1 MSVAQDKPSTN
12 SIVVLVLG
20 IVSFLGPGILTGIP
34 AWILG
39 KKELAAID
47 QGSAP
52 SSGRTM
58 ATIGM
63 WLGIAAT
70 VLMLIG
76 FVLFVLAMTGMMAV
90 GTWGIR

>member
-1 MSVAQDKPSTN
+1 MSVVQDKPSTN
-12 SIVVLVLG
+12 SIIVLVLG

-39 KKELAAID
+39 RNELAAID
-47 QGSAP
+47 RGSAP
-52 SSGRTM
+52 AAGRTM
-58 ATIGM
+58 AAIGM

-76 FVLFVLAMTGMMAV
+76 ILFVVLTMTGLVAF
-90 GTWGIR
+90 GTWGVR